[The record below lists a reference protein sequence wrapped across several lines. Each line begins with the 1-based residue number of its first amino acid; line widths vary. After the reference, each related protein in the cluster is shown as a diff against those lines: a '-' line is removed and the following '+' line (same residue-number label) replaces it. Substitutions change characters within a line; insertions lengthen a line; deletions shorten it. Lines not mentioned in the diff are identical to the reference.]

1 MTGLKGSAKRRR
13 RYSKKYDDQV
23 LSMFEMGLSATRI
36 SNSLDVPIGSVY
48 KTIRS
53 KFPEWD
59 GRKILPTKEIVSAY
73 KKGDTCA
80 SLADKYGVTHNT
92 IKSRLIEAGVEIR
105 DTGEAQRVHFFN
117 DRYFETIDS
126 ADKAYWLGYLFADG
140 NVSSRMN
147 DVSIAIKSSDVAHLE
162 KFAKSLDYSGPGAV
176 LECAGQGFS
185 GDYKYNKIAFR
196 SEQMAQDLVSHG
208 CIPNKSFDLG
218 PPTGLPR
225 EYEIDFIR
233 GVCDGDG
240 YVSKA
245 GTPSVEIVGAYALLE
260 WIASRIEV
268 MSPIR
273 PHKNIWRIR
282 CCAQN
287 ARDVMDM
294 LYNTEGV
301 SMDRKREAAANN
313 VGF

>member
-1 MTGLKGSAKRRR
+1 MTDLKRGTKKRR

-36 SNSLDVPIGSVY
+36 SNSLDVPTGAVY

-59 GRKILPTKEIVSAY
+59 GRKVLPIKEIVSAY
-73 KKGDTCA
+73 KKGDTCE
-80 SLADKYGVTHNT
+80 SLADKYGVTDAT
-92 IKSRLIEAGVEIR
+92 IKSRLTEAGVEIR
-105 DTGEAQRVHFFN
+105 GIGEAQRVHFFN

-126 ADKAYWLGYLFADG
+126 ADKAYWLGYMFADG

-147 DVSIAIKSSDVAHLE
+147 DVSISIKNSDVAHLE
-162 KFAKSLDYSGPGAV
+162 KFAKAIDYTGPGAV
-176 LECAGQGFS
+176 MTCDGS
-185 GDYKYNKIAFR
+185 GYGIAIEYKKIALR
-196 SEQMAQDLVSHG
+196 SEKMAADLVSHG
-208 CIPNKSFDLG
+208 CIPNKSLDLG
-218 PPTGLPR
+218 PPIGLPKQ
-225 EYEIDFIR
+225 YEIDFIR

-240 YVSKA
+240 YISKA
-245 GTPSVEIVGAYALLE
+245 GVPSVEIVGAYALLE